1 MKHKKTNAMRIL
13 ERQGI
18 SYQMNRYEVTDAHI
32 DGEHVATTIGV
43 EPSQVFKT
51 LVLESVQHAHFVF
64 VIPVNQTLNMKRAAQ
79 AVGEKKLHLLPLEQ
93 LKPVTGYIRG
103 GCSPI
108 GMKNTF
114 PTVIDAEATKLEMI
128 YISGGERGLQ
138 IRLNVSD
145 IVKATHAQVAD
156 IIQGQP

>member
-1 MKHKKTNAMRIL
+1 MRML

-18 SYQMNRYEVTDAHI
+18 AYQMNRYEVTDAHI

-43 EPSQVFKT
+43 EPSYVFKT
-51 LVLESVQHAHFVF
+51 LVLENVQHTYYVF
-64 VIPVNQTLNMKRAAQ
+64 VISVNQTLDMKKAAQ
-79 AVGEKKLHLLPLEQ
+79 AVGEKKLHLLPLNQ

-108 GMKNTF
+108 GMKQMF
-114 PTVIDAEATKLEMI
+114 STVVDAEATKLEMI

-138 IRLNVSD
+138 IQLNVSD
-145 IVKATHAQVAD
+145 LVKVTHAQVVD
-156 IIQGQP
+156 VIQE